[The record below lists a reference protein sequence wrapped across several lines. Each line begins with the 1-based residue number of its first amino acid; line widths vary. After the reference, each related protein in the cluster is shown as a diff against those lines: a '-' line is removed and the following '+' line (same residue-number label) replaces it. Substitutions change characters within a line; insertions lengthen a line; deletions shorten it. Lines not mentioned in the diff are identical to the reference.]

1 MAAILQGSV
10 LATTSFCITFVLTLQ
25 MHLNGRNMANVYD
38 KIEMS
43 MLPDEYLPDDY
54 KGPSAGPAKQIV
66 GKSDCEIVCVCF
78 IDAQQNSSDI
88 SVKSIE
94 FQRRFFLPL

>member
-1 MAAILQGSV
+1 
-10 LATTSFCITFVLTLQ
+10 

-66 GKSDCEIVCVCF
+66 GKSDCEIFCVRF
-78 IDAQQNSSDI
+78 IDA
-88 SVKSIE
+88 
-94 FQRRFFLPL
+94 